1 MAAISQC
8 KDKRRHIRNR
18 THLAEVLRR
27 TLPIGII
34 VALLLT
40 QHWESAS
47 AQGLMAKHEPMFISR
62 SETFKFIAGDIIVLP
77 CEVANTEPYV
87 VAWKRGIAILTAGSV
102 KVTPDPR
109 VRLVSGF
116 NLQIRDAVP
125 QDAGDYICQIATME
139 PREITH
145 TVEILVP
152 PRIHHISTGGHLQV
166 KKGSSVR
173 IECSAS
179 GNPTPNVTWSRK
191 NNILPNGEE
200 KLHSHVLSIE
210 NVDRHK
216 GGVYICTANNG
227 VGQPASSQVV
237 LHVLYPPEISVERPV
252 VFSGEGHEAMLVCI
266 VHGETQPEVIWF
278 KDTMQL
284 DTTERHIM
292 ENRGSRHTL
301 IIRKVHPQDFGNYS
315 CVAENQLGKSRKTL
329 QLSGKPNVAVFN
341 SPAISQYKDRYNIS
355 WTVDSHTPI
364 EEYKLSFRKL
374 PQGHE
379 VVDNAIDSQSSSSL
393 SSSSSSSSMS
403 SSSSY
408 GSSSHNHRIAN
419 NLANYGGYGNL
430 MRWGHND
437 WRDVVLPA
445 FPLSHHYSQGM
456 SYMVRGLD
464 PDQQYEATVQSR
476 NRYGW
481 SDLTNSFFFSTSSN
495 DNEMRDLSV
504 TFYGSGAVNRQQ
516 LSLVTLSGVTL
527 MLKLILA

>member
-1 MAAISQC
+1 MFSS
-8 KDKRRHIRNR
+8 
-18 THLAEVLRR
+18 
-27 TLPIGII
+27 
-34 VALLLT
+34 LLLSFFHGT
-40 QHWESAS
+40 QCDLLLPVYRLLTSA
-47 AQGLMAKHEPMFISR
+47 
-62 SETFKFIAGDIIVLP
+62 
-77 CEVANTEPYV
+77 
-87 VAWKRGIAILTAGSV
+87 
-102 KVTPDPR
+102 
-109 VRLVSGF
+109 
-116 NLQIRDAVP
+116 
-125 QDAGDYICQIATME
+125 
-139 PREITH
+139 
-145 TVEILVP
+145 VP

-200 KLHSHVLSIE
+200 KLHSHILSIE

-237 LHVLYPPEISVERPV
+237 LHVLYPPEISVERPI

-315 CVAENQLGKSRKTL
+315 CVAENQLGKARKTL

-341 SPAISQYKDRYNIS
+341 SPPISQYKDRYNIS
-355 WTVDSHTPI
+355 WTVDSHTSI
-364 EEYKLSFRKL
+364 EEYKLSFRRL

-379 VVDNAIDSQSSSSL
+379 VDNSIDTHSGSSSSTLLQMYGGGGSGIGSMGSGLLGSQHNHRL
-393 SSSSSSSSMS
+393 SSGLGGSGL
-403 SSSSY
+403 SSY
-408 GSSSHNHRIAN
+408 GNVLH
-419 NLANYGGYGNL
+419 
-430 MRWGHND
+430 WGRND

-445 FPLSHHYSQGM
+445 MPLSHHYTQGM
-456 SYMVRGLD
+456 SYMIRGLD
-464 PDQQYEATVQSR
+464 PDQHYEATVQAR

-481 SDLTNSFFFSTSSN
+481 SDLTHSFLFSTSSN

-504 TFYGSGAVNRQQ
+504 TFYGSGATHKLRLRLAA
-516 LSLVTLSGVTL
+516 LSFATLAL
-527 MLKLILA
+527 AKLIKSFWI